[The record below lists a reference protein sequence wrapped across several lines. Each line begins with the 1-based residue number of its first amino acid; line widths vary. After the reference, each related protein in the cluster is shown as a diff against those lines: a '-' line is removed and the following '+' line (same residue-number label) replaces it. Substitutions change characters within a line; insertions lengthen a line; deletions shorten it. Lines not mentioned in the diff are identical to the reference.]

1 MASYPSAV
9 KTFSNRSAG
18 QTIEASHIND
28 LQDEVNAIED
38 GLLNGT
44 APLTCSNATVQRLV
58 VSQNAQF
65 VNSSWSGSI
74 NVLGGSTMF
83 ALQTGASTFAGT
95 VGVTNY
101 ISGTLSTG
109 DNNNWNPTG
118 ISSAVFIRITAN
130 SSGSTLTGIT
140 GGVAGRLLTLI
151 NVSANAVVLAN
162 NDAGSSAE
170 CRFIMANGTD
180 FSLGAHCA
188 VQVWHDPVSGSWR
201 QITQDA

>member
-44 APLTCSNATVQRLV
+44 APVTCSNATIQRLV
-58 VSQNAQF
+58 VAGNAQF
-65 VNSSWSGSI
+65 TNSSWSGSLSI
-74 NVLGGSTMF
+74 AGGSTMF
-83 ALQTGASTFAGT
+83 AIQSGNSTFAGT
-95 VGVTNY
+95 VGLTNY
-101 ISGTLSTG
+101 ISATLSTG

-118 ISSAVFIRITAN
+118 VSSAVFIRITAN

-140 GGVAGRLLTLI
+140 GGVSGRLLTLI

-162 NDAGSSAE
+162 NDAASSAG

-180 FSLGAHCA
+180 FSLGAHCV
-188 VQVWHDPVSGSWR
+188 VQLWHDPVDGSWR
-201 QITQDA
+201 QITQDQ